1 MADKIDSITI
11 GNSTWDI
18 DLPSD
23 ARPSIAS
30 LTASETIQA
39 QTFNAR
45 SDARLKENIIEY
57 KPVESIL
64 DLPVF
69 EYDFKGGNGHRIGC
83 LAQDLQKICPELV
96 HEGCDG
102 YLTIEESKIVYPL
115 LLEVRKLRAEVE
127 ELKRR

>member
-1 MADKIDSITI
+1 MAEKIDSIKINGT
-11 GNSTWDI
+11 SYDI
-18 DLPSD
+18 DLPAD
-23 ARPSIAS
+23 ASPSIVS
-30 LTASETIQA
+30 LTASGTIQA
-39 QTFNAR
+39 QTFNAT

-57 KPVESIL
+57 KPMESIL

-115 LLEVRKLRAEVE
+115 LLEVRKLREEVE